1 MKYRKLS
8 LLTLACVGLLALAP
22 VANAQGPED
31 PMPFH
36 HHGPPD
42 LTLMLTRL
50 LNLSDA
56 QQAQV
61 KPLVSEVQPQ
71 LDAVHKQAREAADA
85 IIKQLNAKIRPLLS
99 ADQQKRLD
107 AFETLHAPRPE
118 PPASGGPTQ

>member
-1 MKYRKLS
+1 MKYRTCS
-8 LLTLACVGLLALAP
+8 LLTLGCVAFLALAP
-22 VANAQGPED
+22 IANAQAPED
-31 PMPFH
+31 QMPFH

-71 LDAVHKQAREAADA
+71 LDAIHKQAREAADA
-85 IIKQLNAKIRPLLS
+85 IIKQLNVKIRPLLT

-107 AFETLHAPRPE
+107 AFETLHAPQPE
-118 PPASGGPTQ
+118 PPASGAATQ